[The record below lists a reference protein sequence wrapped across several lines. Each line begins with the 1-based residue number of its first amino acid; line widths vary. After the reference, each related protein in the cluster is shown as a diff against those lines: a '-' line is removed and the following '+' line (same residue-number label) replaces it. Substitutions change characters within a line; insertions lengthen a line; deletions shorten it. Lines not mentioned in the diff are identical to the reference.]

1 MKAILK
7 YDYEWTE
14 KDEPEILVKFHA
26 GVPYEIVHTMKSNL
40 YVGNELIVIIKD
52 TGNSMSVSSHPDY
65 VTIIGDAEAELIDKL
80 RWEGIGE

>member
-14 KDEPEILVKFHA
+14 KDDDDILVEFHA
-26 GVPYEIVHTMKSNL
+26 GVPYEIVHTMVSEMH
-40 YVGNELIVIIKD
+40 VGNEAIVIISN

-65 VTIIGDAEAELIDKL
+65 VTIIGDDEGELIDKL